1 MSLFL
6 TKLQVFRPATLLKRD
21 SSIGVIPVNIAKFSS
36 ICERLLLTMSIEWM
50 AQWRLRTTYLSLSC
64 RLSVYYTPWKYQKT
78 KYLWFCDVFRGC
90 RKRLAPWN
98 RVSYVWGISLMP
110 RSLFRNFSKLEL
122 SYKSFTFVV
131 NIELPFL
138 ILYSCSVN
146 NTLYLPLSF
155 SLSWKSF
162 FSMYLNNFQKFKY
175 LWHLLS
181 KYLFINHLTL
191 FQWRNIFLYL
201 TKKLNKALLGLVW

>member
-1 MSLFL
+1 MKVLGALCRSSHRRSSIKKLVRKKFFAVFARKPLWMSLFL
-6 TKLQVFRPATLLKRD
+6 TKLQVFRPATLLKRE
-21 SSIGVIPVNIAKFSS
+21 SSIGVFLLILPNFQSS
-36 ICERLLLTMSIEWM
+36 ANACFWQCQLNEW
-50 AQWRLRTTYLSLSC
+50 RSGDFRSTYLSLSC

-122 SYKSFTFVV
+122 SYKSFTFIV

-146 NTLYLPLSF
+146 NTL
-155 SLSWKSF
+155 
-162 FSMYLNNFQKFKY
+162 
-175 LWHLLS
+175 
-181 KYLFINHLTL
+181 
-191 FQWRNIFLYL
+191 
-201 TKKLNKALLGLVW
+201 